1 MSSRMTRRLAVLSA
15 TVGVAA
21 AMSVAA
27 APAWA
32 GFSTSFVNWAVSGSL
47 TPKKLNEPV
56 VLPKGST
63 FNGVSEIQTLTPT
76 ELDGTVNG
84 ALYVPPFKTTLKL
97 GGVVP
102 SEVGVTFT
110 EVGKSTGTLSEG
122 APGACAGS
130 PYSGACA
137 TMKVTSKAIIGITVV
152 GLLGIDVPTECH
164 TSEPVVFNL
173 STTLTL
179 GELLDVGPHFSG
191 TTTIPSIKCEGLSGL
206 VLGALITELMSGP
219 ENPYALYI
227 APREPAAPTVQT
239 EEAAAVSQVSARM
252 TGKVDPNGASLT
264 SCKLEYG
271 ESTSYGSSAPCQ
283 SPPESVYFPFAGNSF
298 YGQAS
303 RLREGTEYDYR
314 IVATNSQGTSYGSN
328 QTFETLGSAGAPEYG
343 QCVAQKDGNYSE
355 SGCVSVAEKKGEPD
369 HKGKYE
375 WLPGPAAACLP
386 HKKGNYTDSSCA
398 TKAAKARKGTYEKE
412 PGPGFT
418 STTEAVTLE
427 TTSLGHAVTC
437 ATSTAAGEVTGTS
450 TGVER
455 ITFTG
460 CEMSG
465 KRCASEGTDGTASG
479 QAGVIVTNLLDT
491 RLLGPVSGQVWTQ
504 IVSAEHQPYVAEFGC
519 EGKLFRTSGSIAGIQ
534 EGNVDTSTH
543 TSTTAFA
550 VESGEQALYTALSE
564 NAGKTWGGPDPSNV
578 VTVAENTAAA
588 ATEIKP

>member
-1 MSSRMTRRLAVLSA
+1 MSRMTRRLVVLSA
-15 TVGVAA
+15 TVSALA

-63 FNGVSEIQTLTPT
+63 FNGVSEIQTVTST
-76 ELDGTVNG
+76 ELAGTVNG
-84 ALYVPPFKTTLKL
+84 SLYVPPFKTTLKL
-97 GGVVP
+97 AGLVP

-206 VLGALITELMSGP
+206 VLGALVTELMSGP

-227 APREPAAPTVQT
+227 APREPAPPTVQT
-239 EEAAAVSQVSARM
+239 EEASAISQVSARL
-252 TGKVDPNGASLT
+252 TGDVDPNGASLT
-264 SCKLEYG
+264 SCTFEYG
-271 ESTSYGSSAPCQ
+271 PSTSYGSTAPCQ
-283 SPPESVYFPFAGNSF
+283 TPPESVYFPFAGNSF

-303 RLREGTEYDYR
+303 GLSEGAVYDYR
-314 IVATNSQGTSYGSN
+314 IVATNAQGTTYGAN

-343 QCVAQKDGNYSE
+343 QCVAQKDGYYSE
-355 SGCVSVAEKKGEPD
+355 SSCIGVAQKKGQPD

-375 WLPGPAAACLP
+375 WSPGPAATCLAQ
-386 HKKGNYTDSSCA
+386 KKGDYTDSTCA
-398 TKAAKARKGTYEKE
+398 TKAAKAKKGTYEKE

-418 STTEAVTLE
+418 TATEAVTLE

-437 ATSTAAGEVTGTS
+437 AAGTGAGEVTGTS

-455 ITFTG
+455 VTFTG

-465 KRCASEGTDGTASG
+465 EKCSSEGADGTTSG
-479 QAGVIVTNLLDT
+479 KPGVIVSNLLDT

-504 IVSAEHQPYVAEFGC
+504 LVSAEHQPYVAEFGC

-534 EGNVDTSTH
+534 EGNIDTATH
-543 TSTTAFA
+543 MSSTAFA

-564 NAGKTWGGPDPSNV
+564 NAGKSWGGADPSNV
-578 VTVAENTAAA
+578 VTVAENTSASAI
-588 ATEIKP
+588 EIKP

>member
-1 MSSRMTRRLAVLSA
+1 MSRMTRRLVVLSA
-15 TVGVAA
+15 TVGVLA

-47 TPKKLNEPV
+47 TPKKLDEPV

-63 FNGVSEIQTLTPT
+63 FNGVAEIGTLTPT
-76 ELDGTVNG
+76 ELKGTVNG

-97 GGVVP
+97 AGLIP
-102 SEVGVTFT
+102 SEVGITFT
-110 EVGKSTGTLSEG
+110 EVGKSTGTMSLG

-130 PYSGACA
+130 PYSGECA

-164 TSEPVVFNL
+164 TSEPVVFDL

-179 GELLDVGPHFSG
+179 GELLNVGPHFSG

-206 VLGALITELMSGP
+206 VLGALISELMSGP

-239 EEAAAVSQVSARM
+239 EEAASISQVSARLK
-252 TGKVDPNGASLT
+252 GDVDPNGASLT
-264 SCKLEYG
+264 SCTFEYG
-271 ESTSYGSSAPCQ
+271 TTTSYGSTAPCQ
-283 SPPESVYFPFAGNSF
+283 SPPESVYFPFSGNSF

-303 RLREGTEYDYR
+303 GLSESASYDYR

-355 SGCVSVAEKKGEPD
+355 SSCVGVAEKKGQPD

-375 WLPGPAAACLP
+375 WVPGPAAACLP

-398 TKAAKARKGTYEKE
+398 TKAAKAKKGSYEKE

-418 STTEAVTLE
+418 STTEAATLE

-437 ATSTAAGEVTGTS
+437 TASTAAGEVTGTS

-465 KRCASEGTDGTASG
+465 KKCSSEGADGTASG
-479 QAGVIVTNLLDT
+479 KAGVIVTNLLDT

-504 IVSAEHQPYVAEFGC
+504 LASAEHKPYLAEFGC

-534 EGNVDTSTH
+534 EGNIDTSSQL
-543 TSTTAFA
+543 STTTFA
-550 VESGEQALYTALSE
+550 LESGEQALYTALSE
-564 NAGKTWGGPDPSNV
+564 NAGKSWVGPDPSNV
-578 VTVAENTAAA
+578 VTVAEDTAAS

>member
-1 MSSRMTRRLAVLSA
+1 MSRMTRRLAVLSA

-63 FNGVSEIQTLTPT
+63 FNGVAEIGTLTPT
-76 ELDGTVNG
+76 ELKGTVTG
-84 ALYVPPFKTTLKL
+84 SLYVPPFKTTLKL
-97 GGVVP
+97 AGLVP

-110 EVGKSTGTLSEG
+110 EVGKSEGTMSLG

-130 PYSGACA
+130 PYSGECA
-137 TMKVTSKAIIGITVV
+137 TMQVTSKAIIGITVV

-179 GELLDVGPHFSG
+179 GELLNVGPHFSG

-206 VLGALITELMSGP
+206 VLGALVTELMSGP

-239 EEAAAVSQVSARM
+239 GEASSISQVSARLN
-252 TGKVDPNGASLT
+252 GNVDPNGASLT
-264 SCKLEYG
+264 SCTFEYG
-271 ESTSYGSSAPCQ
+271 TSTSYGLSVPCQ

-303 RLREGTEYDYR
+303 GLSEGGTYDYR
-314 IVATNSQGTSYGSN
+314 IVATNSQGTTYGAN
-328 QTFETLGSAGAPEYG
+328 QTFGTLASAGAPEYG
-343 QCVAQKDGNYSE
+343 QCVAQTDGNYSE
-355 SGCVSVAEKKGEPD
+355 GSCLSVAEKKGQPD

-375 WLPGPAAACLP
+375 WVSGPAASCLP
-386 HKKGNYTDSSCA
+386 HKKGNYTDAGCA
-398 TKAAKARKGTYEKE
+398 TKSAKAKKGTYEKE

-418 STTEAVTLE
+418 ATTEAVTLE
-427 TTSLGHAVTC
+427 TTDLGHAVTC
-437 ATSTAAGEVTGTS
+437 TASTAAGEVTGTS

-460 CEMSG
+460 CETSG
-465 KRCASEGTDGTASG
+465 KKCSSEGANGTPSG
-479 QAGVIVTNLLDT
+479 EPGVIVTNLLDT

-504 IVSAEHQPYVAEFGC
+504 LASAEHEPYVAEFGC

-534 EGNVDTSTH
+534 EGNIDTSSRV
-543 TSTTAFA
+543 STTTFAF
-550 VESGEQALYTALSE
+550 ESGEQALYTALSE
-564 NAGKTWGGPDPSNV
+564 NAGKSWIGPDPANV
-578 VTVAENTAAA
+578 VTVVEDTAAS
-588 ATEIKP
+588 ATEIRP

>member
-1 MSSRMTRRLAVLSA
+1 MSRMTRRLVVLSA
-15 TVGVAA
+15 TVGVVA
-21 AMSVAA
+21 AMSLAA

-63 FNGVSEIQTLTPT
+63 FNGVAEIGTLTPT
-76 ELDGTVNG
+76 ELEGTVIG

-97 GGVVP
+97 AGLVP

-110 EVGKSTGTLSEG
+110 EVGKSTGTMSLG

-130 PYSGACA
+130 PYSGECA
-137 TMKVTSKAIIGITVV
+137 TMKVTSKATIGITVV

-179 GELLDVGPHFSG
+179 GELLNVGPHFTG
-191 TTTIPSIKCEGLSGL
+191 TTTIPSVKCEGLSGL
-206 VLGALITELMSGP
+206 VLGALLTELMSGP

-227 APREPAAPTVQT
+227 APREPAAPTVNT
-239 EEAAAVSQVSARM
+239 EEASSISQVSARLQ
-252 TGKVDPNGASLT
+252 GNVDPNGASLT
-264 SCKLEYG
+264 SCTFEYG
-271 ESTSYGSSAPCQ
+271 ASTSYGSSVSCQ
-283 SPPESVYFPFAGNSF
+283 SPPESVYFPFSGNSF

-303 RLREGTEYDYR
+303 GLSEGASYDYR
-314 IVATNSQGTSYGSN
+314 IVATNSQGTTYGSN

-343 QCVAQKDGNYSE
+343 QCVAQKDGNYTE
-355 SGCVSVAEKKGEPD
+355 SNCVGVAEKKGQPD
-369 HKGKYE
+369 HKGRYE
-375 WLPGPAAACLP
+375 WVPGPAAACVA
-386 HKKGNYTDSSCA
+386 HAKGDYTDSSCT
-398 TKAAKARKGTYEKE
+398 TKAAKAKKGAYEKE

-437 ATSTAAGEVTGTS
+437 TAGSGQGEVTSTS

-460 CEMSG
+460 CETSG
-465 KRCASEGTDGTASG
+465 KKCASEGADGTPSG
-479 QAGVIVTNLLDT
+479 KAGVIVTNLLDT

-504 IVSAEHQPYVAEFGC
+504 LASAEHKPYVAEFGC

-534 EGNVDTSTH
+534 EGNIDTS
-543 TSTTAFA
+543 SQVGTTTFA
-550 VESGEQALYTALSE
+550 LESGEQALYTALSE
-564 NAGKTWGGPDPSNV
+564 NAGKSWVGPGPSNV
-578 VTVAENTAAA
+578 VAVIDNTAAS
-588 ATEIKP
+588 ATEIRP